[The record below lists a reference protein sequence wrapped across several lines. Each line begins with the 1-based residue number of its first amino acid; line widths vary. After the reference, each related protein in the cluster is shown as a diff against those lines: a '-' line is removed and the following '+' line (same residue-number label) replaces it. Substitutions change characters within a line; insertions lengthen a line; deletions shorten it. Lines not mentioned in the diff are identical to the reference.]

1 MKKIALILLLVV
13 AVIGG
18 GAWLLNSKSQRHAH
32 EMPPSLLP
40 VVVEAK
46 RLSVGHTRLT
56 QHVVAD
62 VQALRDSVVSSRL
75 SAYVTALP
83 LFEGERFKKG
93 ATLAKLD
100 VSQADADLQRSEAV
114 LAQSRLQEGTLAAEL
129 AAAESNLKAEEERTR
144 RLQALHKIQ
153 GVSQEQVQ
161 AAEAAL
167 AAVRARH
174 AASSAAMQGYKS
186 LLLANHAAVAAARE
200 NLRYGVIT
208 APFDG
213 VVSQRLAQPGDLT
226 TPGKPLLKI
235 TDSAAG
241 VRLLVN
247 VPEALQPAGLRIDAQ
262 MLPLRPWPEAG
273 AQGLRRFEA
282 RSQDGA
288 LLPGA
293 RIDARLVIFRSP
305 EAVLLPRE
313 CLLNDDGHSATLLA
327 LKESGTKEMPAH
339 QAEHKPEHKHEH
351 KPEHVGQ
358 NHQKHN
364 DQPPAH
370 VAAQGGHHRQPQSA
384 GQIEAIRVT
393 LAAQGEEGA
402 VGSDAALAG
411 RRVVCASPDI
421 LSRLVAGAPFT
432 IQSGGE

>member
-1 MKKIALILLLVV
+1 MIAA

-18 GAWLLNSKSQRHAH
+18 GAWLLNGKSQRHGH
-32 EMPPSLLP
+32 EMPPTLLP

-56 QHVVAD
+56 RPVVAE
-62 VQALRDSVVSSRL
+62 VQALRDSVVSSRMT
-75 SAYVTALP
+75 AYVTALP

-93 ATLAKLD
+93 AILVRLD

-144 RLQALHKIQ
+144 RVQALYKIQ
-153 GVSQEQVQ
+153 GVSLEQVQ
-161 AAEAAL
+161 SAEAAL
-167 AAVRARH
+167 AAMRARH
-174 AASSAAMQGYKS
+174 AAAGAAMQGYKS
-186 LLLANHAAVAAARE
+186 LLQSNHAAVSAARE
-200 NLRYGVIT
+200 NLRYGVLT

-213 VVSQRLAQPGDLT
+213 VVSQRLAQPGDLV

-235 TDSAAG
+235 TDTAAG

-247 VPEALQPAGLRIDAQ
+247 LPETLQAAGLRIGDQ

-282 RSQDGA
+282 RSQDAA
-288 LLPGA
+288 LLPGS
-293 RIDARLVIFRSP
+293 RIDAQLVVFRSP
-305 EAVLLPRE
+305 EAVLLPRV
-313 CLLNDDGHSATLLA
+313 CLLNDDGHSATVLA
-327 LKESGTKEMPAH
+327 LKENGSKEMPTH
-339 QAEHKPEHKHEH
+339 PAEHKPEHP
-351 KPEHVGQ
+351 PEHAGQ
-358 NHQKHN
+358 HHQKHE

-370 VAAQGGHHRQPQSA
+370 AMAPPTAEGRHHHKPQSA
-384 GQIEAIRVT
+384 GQIET
-393 LAAQGEEGA
+393 LRIAFAAQGEEGMVA
-402 VGSDAALAG
+402 NDTALDG

-432 IQSGGE
+432 LQPGEK